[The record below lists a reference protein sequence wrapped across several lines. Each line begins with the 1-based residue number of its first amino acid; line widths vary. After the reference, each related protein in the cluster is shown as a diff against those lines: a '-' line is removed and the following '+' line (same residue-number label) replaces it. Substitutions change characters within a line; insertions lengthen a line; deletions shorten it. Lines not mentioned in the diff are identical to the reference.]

1 MYLRLGIHVNIPFD
15 AADAPEVLTLQI
27 VAVGETMHLYGYHV
41 FSSSG
46 KGGDV
51 EAGRGFGVFV
61 HAHEFPV
68 EVVESCS
75 AYSVGAEEDFFVI
88 PVGRQREGATIGSRR
103 VPLFGNVGRI
113 GLVPVGGVAG
123 GTELV
128 RLVDVDR
135 RAEASQFPVAGNV
148 DVGPF
153 AYVCMGR
160 HKVGRAVGEVLYIVE
175 FPLPVEGDA
184 ECPVL
189 AVVDD
194 GICFVRIGG
203 ERAAG
208 LLFVDTC
215 QPGIGDLRI
224 PVFLCHEGE
233 RKTGG
238 CNQ

>member
-75 AYSVGAEEDFFVI
+75 AYS
-88 PVGRQREGATIGSRR
+88 
-103 VPLFGNVGRI
+103 
-113 GLVPVGGVAG
+113 G

-135 RAEASQFPVAGNV
+135 RAEALQFPVAGNV

-215 QPGIGDLRI
+215 QPGSGDLRI